1 MIPMRSG
8 KLQARPTQG
17 WPTGGKKASFAAMA
31 RATGVLAATTV
42 IGLAAS
48 IWLYLD
54 NRSLRGELADRPT
67 AAVVAS
73 AGSATAAPDPW
84 VQTKARSAE
93 IKARSSATAPP
104 TLPEEPKESRMER
117 RARRTEEFGAMFGR
131 HDGETEE
138 EYRNRIGPMIA
149 AGLMMPRMKANENRR
164 VAEEKAHVTPEQSAK
179 LDKAFEKVYADVLD
193 YTNKAI
199 TDGQLSP
206 YERNVAGWLDYAGG
220 LGGMLGEA
228 QGQIGK
234 ILDPGQMKTMYDA
247 GFEWG
252 EYLGLNAPWEKL
264 QPPPPAPH

>member
-1 MIPMRSG
+1 
-8 KLQARPTQG
+8 
-17 WPTGGKKASFAAMA
+17 MA

-54 NRSLRGELADRPT
+54 NRSLRSELSDKP
-67 AAVVAS
+67 AAVVATTD
-73 AGSATAAPDPW
+73 GSAAPTPDPW
-84 VQTKARSAE
+84 TQP
-93 IKARSSATAPP
+93 KARSSEIKSRTTPGAQPS
-104 TLPEEPKESRMER
+104 LPEESKESRMDR

-164 VAEEKAHVTPEQSAK
+164 LAEEKAHVTPEQSAK
-179 LDKAFEKVYADVLD
+179 LDQAFDKVYSDVLD

-199 TDGQLSP
+199 TDGTLSP

-220 LGGMLGEA
+220 LGGLLTDA
-228 QGQIGK
+228 QGQVGK
-234 ILDPGQMKTMYDA
+234 ILNPGQVKTMYDA

-264 QPPPPAPH
+264 TPPPPAPH